1 MVNLLNYIDA
11 YESPCAVLRLEISL
25 VAESILES
33 LLQILQFLLIKTSV
47 ILSLITGVK
56 FSMILIVVVTGSW
69 DRDSWGSFRTRD
81 RLP

>member
-11 YESPCAVLRLEISL
+11 YESPCTVLRLEISL

-33 LLQILQFLLIKTSV
+33 LLQILQFLLTKTSV

-69 DRDSWGSFRTRD
+69 DRDSWGSLRTRD